1 MVGVEGG
8 LTRGVGVWVIGV
20 TTFIGLWG
28 LNKMKDG
35 EALTVLEEGRAL
47 LCFSSGVML
56 ADGDGG
62 PVEGSEVRPDGGGG
76 DVEKAEVSLTSGLGF
91 SAGSGGVGTIFT
103 TATAGEAPSSAQQIQ
118 DSHHWEI
125 LASCYGNYICI

>member
-1 MVGVEGG
+1 
-8 LTRGVGVWVIGV
+8 
-20 TTFIGLWG
+20 
-28 LNKMKDG
+28 MKDE

-62 PVEGSEVRPDGGGG
+62 PVGGSEVRADGGGE
-76 DVEKAEVSLTSGLGF
+76 VEMVEVTLTSGLGF

-103 TATAGEAPSSAQQIQ
+103 TATTGEAPPSAQQIQ

-125 LASCYGNYICI
+125 LASCYENYICI